1 MYQIKRICNFWWR
14 WRENEDM
21 LWGPYCNLKKRKR
34 WEWLKAKRSSQ
45 RIRIGMAYPVAYPE
59 NRCESLHYHFVASDP
74 WWTRGR
80 TRAPAHTQRCYMW
93 VSQLQSSF
101 PMARGTTATSWRCPC
116 QRRIALLFNY
126 TIKLLILF
134 FSHTCSSRKMHQCSG
149 QRAVFW
155 NFILFIY
162 FYYSSCK
169 RLDGA
174 RKNHS
179 TQN

>member
-1 MYQIKRICNFWWR
+1 ME
-14 WRENEDM
+14 REWEHAMRTM
-21 LWGPYCNLKKRKR
+21 LQSEKEEKVGMVKSEEKLPKNMNWNGISSSISRK
-34 WEWLKAKRSSQ
+34 Q
-45 RIRIGMAYPVAYPE
+45 V
-59 NRCESLHYHFVASDP
+59 ESLHYYFVASDP